1 MPRKRNAGTSITK
14 SQQLENDMMS
24 RKDYIKIAQ
33 LFKDTAV
40 PINTIEGYINIAKE
54 DNPRFDVVK
63 FRAAALGWDGGTV

>member
-1 MPRKRNAGTSITK
+1 MRQKKNAGTSITK

-24 RKDYIKIAQ
+24 RKDYIKIAK

-40 PINTIEGYINIAKE
+40 PTNTIEGYIDIAKE

-63 FRAAALGWDGGTV
+63 FRAAAMGWDGTTT